1 MKRVILMA
9 SLTLFPRLLV
19 AQELDLASLAGE
31 DWYGLYLNGKKV
43 GYSMASVALEDDGT
57 VAVVDDACFRLSM
70 MGVSQDMRMFAK
82 RFYGEDGALLHIEQQ
97 VDDQLGTKRFDAS
110 VEGDELVLRTIVGGE
125 TKEQRLPKPK
135 ESLKDVLKTAQLVSG
150 AAKVGDGISYSI
162 FEPMYG
168 KDILGT
174 SAIAAI
180 EERVLDGA
188 PTKVFKVESNFATLG
203 IQSVSYVAEDGTTL
217 EDHLAG
223 IITMRL
229 EPKEIAQDVNY
240 SNDVIV
246 SNAARVDSPILNPR
260 ERASLRLRLAGP
272 LAQEHLFTDG
282 RQSLKAADDH
292 IEFKAVRQC
301 LDGFEAARL
310 PVAEAAVEEWLKA
323 TVLVQSGD
331 AELVDKA
338 KEIVGEEKDTFA
350 ISTKLCCWVNA
361 HVRTTFSA
369 QLTNSL
375 EVLHNLEGD
384 CTEHSILFIGLAR
397 AAGVPAREAAGVVYV
412 EGNDPGFYFHQW
424 ASVWVGKWIDVD
436 PTFNQPL
443 VDVTHIKLA
452 QGDLFEQT
460 RLVPI
465 IGRLQIEV
473 LEDDEH
479 D

>member
-1 MKRVILMA
+1 MKKVILMA
-9 SLTLFPRLLV
+9 SLILFPRLLV

-43 GYSMASVALEDDGT
+43 GYSMASVAVGEDGAVT
-57 VAVVDDACFRLSM
+57 VVDDACFRLSM

-82 RFYGEDGALLHIEQQ
+82 RYYGADGALLRIEQE
-97 VDDQLGTKRFDAS
+97 VDDQLGAKRFDAR
-110 VEGDELVLRTIVGGE
+110 VEGDALLLRTVVGGQ

-150 AAKVGDGISYSI
+150 AAKVGDEISYSI

-168 KDILGT
+168 KDIAGT
-174 SAIAAI
+174 SAIAGV
-180 EERVLDGA
+180 EERVLDGTS
-188 PTKVFKVESNFATLG
+188 TKVFKIDSNFATLG
-203 IQSVSYVAEDGTTL
+203 IQSVSYVTADGTTL

-246 SNAARVDSPILNPR
+246 SNAARVDSQIVNPR
-260 ERASLRLRLAGP
+260 ERASLRLRLQGP
-272 LAQEHLFTDG
+272 LAAEHLFTDA
-282 RQSLKAADDH
+282 RQSLKAVDDH
-292 IEFKAVRQC
+292 IEFKAVRQRM
-301 LDGFEAARL
+301 DGVEAARL
-310 PVAEAAVEEWLKA
+310 PVADASVQEWLKP
-323 TVLVQSGD
+323 TVLVQSED
-331 AELVDKA
+331 PELVAKA
-338 KEIVGEEKDTFA
+338 KEIVGEEEDTFA
-350 ISTKLCCWVNA
+350 ISTKLCHWVNA
-361 HVRTTFSA
+361 QVRTTFSA

-397 AAGVPAREAAGVVYV
+397 AAGLPARETAGVVYV

-424 ASVWVGKWIDVD
+424 ASVWVGQWIDVD

-443 VDVTHIKLA
+443 ADVTHIKLA

-479 D
+479 E